1 MPSQEVPGMMSKQ
14 NPLQF
19 KRVLNLGHLVLFGVT
34 FVGTT
39 APFPVFGIV
48 SGISRGHMAL
58 AYLIAMAAMLL
69 TALSYARMAEAFPV
83 AGSAYSY
90 ARLTLHPLA
99 GFLTGWLMLL
109 DYSLIP
115 LMSVIYGA
123 LTASRFVPQVPYGLW
138 LVLFGSAITLMN
150 WFGLK
155 VTNRANF
162 VMTAIM
168 GAVVA
173 YFASAAIVALRAGAG
188 EGVLFSTK
196 PFYNPDQFSVRA
208 VMAGTSIAVYS
219 YLGFDGI
226 STLAEDSY
234 NPTKDVG
241 RATVLVCL
249 VSAALFVLQAYLGQL
264 VWPDFTSY
272 PQVET
277 AFLDVS
283 RRAGGAALF
292 SAVSVALLVACIA
305 SAVTGQASA
314 SRLLFGMGRDHLLP
328 SRIFAYIHPKYSTPT
343 YGVLA
348 VGVVTTLGGFLFS
361 FQLAAE
367 AINFGALLG
376 FTSVNLS
383 VISHYFVRGKPRGLG
398 TLRNLVLPLAGCA
411 VCLSIFA
418 NLSITA
424 KLIGAT
430 WCAAGMI
437 YAAAIT
443 GGFRRGLETMLPK
456 HLD

>member
-90 ARLTLHPLA
+90 ARRTLHPLA

-173 YFASAAIVALRAGAG
+173 YFASAAILALRAGAG

-383 VISHYFVRGKPRGLG
+383 VISHYFLKGKPRGLG
-398 TLRNLVLPLAGCA
+398 TLRNFVLPLAGCA
-411 VCLSIFA
+411 VCLSIFV